1 MRRIL
6 KRIAGLLICLVI
18 VASQFTAPAYAAE
31 ISENQDRTRGI
42 ILNFNIFLKQNFGPV
57 FMFRLGDF
65 NVDGRI
71 TAADARSCL
80 RMAAGLDKLYIISRM
95 AGDVN
100 GDGKMTAADAR
111 LILRASAGLDKIPDR
126 TVNAEI
132 DRKYTFVGLKSDE
145 NGKWYVRVDNQNGYE
160 MSEGVL
166 KVPNDTFGAYKDFSW
181 QEFPF
186 TFDENGI
193 YNVTYEYKSSENAEP
208 TDSFT
213 VKYIAD
219 KMPI

>member
-6 KRIAGLLICLVI
+6 KRIAGMLICLVI

-31 ISENQDRTRGI
+31 ISENQDRTRSI
-42 ILNFNIFLKQNFGPV
+42 ILSFDGLLRWDRSSV
-57 FMFRLGDF
+57 YLFRQGDF

-71 TAADARSCL
+71 TASDARSCL
-80 RMAAGLDKLYIISRM
+80 RMAAGLDKLYLISSM

-111 LILRASAGLDKIPDR
+111 HILRVSAGLESITNKTVYTKKDKKCI
-126 TVNAEI
+126 V
-132 DRKYTFVGLKSDE
+132 VGLKSDE

-160 MSEGVL
+160 MSEGIL
-166 KVPNDTFGAYKDFSW
+166 KVPNDTFGTYKDFSW

-186 TFDENGI
+186 TFNENGI

-213 VKYIAD
+213 VKYIVDD
-219 KMPI
+219 KYL